1 MLNRRRWSSLSIASA
16 MCLLVL
22 SGAAL
27 AQSAVDGDAMNLT
40 LSDAL
45 QIALENNLGLEAAR
59 VAPEIAAEQIVF
71 QEGAFD
77 GTFSVG
83 AQYIDDTNDQTITD
97 KFSSATSPGSDDSET
112 LQGTASWTDPLNFGA
127 SYSVE
132 YRPRNFSS
140 TSRTVIDAGFFQD
153 SVRDSKAGAVVLRY
167 DMPLLR
173 GFGKQV
179 NTEGLVL
186 ARTDA
191 EMSLDTMRGEAITVI
206 EQAEGA
212 YWDVVASRA
221 ELRVANLALE
231 RAEDLLE
238 LNRKKVEVGT
248 LAPIE
253 ITQARAEVA
262 SKTEGVIVAEVNL
275 LNAEDELRKL
285 LSFAADDPAWSRA
298 IMATDRPSFT
308 KQEIDLDG
316 AIEVAM
322 ATRPDI
328 LNARR
333 NLSQKELS
341 AIVARKNAR
350 QQLDLNAQLSPST
363 FDNDQAFQFP
373 TAPTQN
379 SATNV
384 EGDGMNWQIGLTYTM
399 KVRNRQRRANER
411 IAALNLSKA
420 GVDLLNAEQSVRVE
434 VRTAIRNIES
444 GYKRVEAA
452 RINVDL
458 QTEKLDAEQKK
469 FDNGMST
476 SFEVLTF
483 QNDLADAELRLISA
497 GLDYAKGLTAIERAK
512 GTLLD
517 ARG

>member
-1 MLNRRRWSSLSIASA
+1 LS
-16 MCLLVL
+16 
-22 SGAAL
+22 
-27 AQSAVDGDAMNLT
+27 
-40 LSDAL
+40 
-45 QIALENNLGLEAAR
+45 
-59 VAPEIAAEQIVF
+59 
-71 QEGAFD
+71 
-77 GTFSVG
+77 
-83 AQYIDDTNDQTITD
+83 
-97 KFSSATSPGSDDSET
+97 
-112 LQGTASWTDPLNFGA
+112 FGA

-132 YRPRNFSS
+132 YIPTDFDS
-140 TSRTVIDAGFFQD
+140 TSRTFRSGLFQD
-153 SVRDSKAGAVVLRY
+153 SVSKGSQGDLVLRY

-179 NTEGLVL
+179 NTESLVL

-191 EMSLDTMRGEAITVI
+191 EKSLDTMRGEAITVI

-212 YWDVVASRA
+212 YWDVVARRA
-221 ELRVANLALE
+221 ELRVANLSLK

-275 LNAEDELRKL
+275 LNAEDELRRL
-285 LSFAADDPAWSRA
+285 LSFPENDPVWAQA
-298 IMATDRPSFT
+298 IMATDRPLFT
-308 KQEIDLDG
+308 EQEFDLDE

-341 AIVARKNAR
+341 AVVARKNAR
-350 QQLDLNAQLSPST
+350 HQLDLNAQVMPGT
-363 FDNDQAFQFP
+363 FDRDQGFEFP
-373 TAPTQN
+373 NAPSQN
-379 SATNV
+379 SLTNID
-384 EGDGMNWQIGLTYTM
+384 GDGTDWSVGLTYTM
-399 KVRNRQRRANER
+399 QVRNRQRRSTER

-420 GVDLLNAEQSVRVE
+420 EIDLLNAEQTVRVE
-434 VRTAIRNIES
+434 VRTAIRNVES

-517 ARG
+517 ARGLSIE